1 MKKEKYLMGIDPGRD
16 KCGIAVMDD
25 RAKVYLHQVIDA
37 DQTLATVNT
46 VLTEYPIDTLV
57 IGNQTSSKQWQAKLR
72 HQFPNLSI
80 APVDEKFTSQL
91 ARLRYWQMYPPK
103 GWQRLIPVGMRIPPC
118 PIDHIVAIIL
128 IERFLS
134 LSAQ

>member
-1 MKKEKYLMGIDPGRD
+1 MPVETYLMGIDPGRD

-25 RAKVYLHQVIDA
+25 RAKVYLHQVINA
-37 DQTLATVNT
+37 EQTIAKVNM
-46 VLTEYPIDTLV
+46 VITEYPINTLV
-57 IGNQTSSKQWQAKLR
+57 IGNQTTSKQWQNKLKDY
-72 HQFPNLSI
+72 FPQLAI

-91 ARLRYWQMYPPK
+91 ARTRYWQMYPPR
-103 GWQRLIPVGMRIPPC
+103 GWQKLIPLGMRTPPC

-134 LSAQ
+134 LGAK